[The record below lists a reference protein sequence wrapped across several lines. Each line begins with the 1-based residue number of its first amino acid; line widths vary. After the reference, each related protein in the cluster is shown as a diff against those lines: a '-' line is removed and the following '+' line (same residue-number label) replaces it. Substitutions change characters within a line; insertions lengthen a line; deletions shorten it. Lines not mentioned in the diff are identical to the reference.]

1 MTAMISNK
9 ELLNKLNQLDQQLK
23 ELEGALSKT
32 INEEAKK
39 IREEQLNKISELEKF
54 VQLQL
59 GYITKLSK
67 IS

>member
-1 MTAMISNK
+1 MIGNK

-23 ELEGALSKT
+23 ELELALSKT

-39 IREEQLNKISELEKF
+39 MREEQLNKISEMEKF
-54 VQLQL
+54 VQSQL
-59 GYITKLSK
+59 SHITKLSK